1 MLNIFKATYSNHKSR
16 HWLVLIILLFTT
28 LLYMGGISQVPFHP
42 DESTYIFMSSDFQI
56 LFTHPA
62 DMFWQPS
69 LEGTSLQRYREIDAP
84 ITRYLIGAGRALLSY
99 PSLISDWNWSLDWS
113 ENLHNGALPDLTLLL
128 ISRFSVSFLFF
139 LSLLVIYSIGNTLA
153 RPITGL
159 LAALLFASNALV
171 LLHTRRAMAESALTF
186 GVLLAMLGFLKA
198 REKPWLAGIGIA
210 IAFNAKQ
217 LALPLLPVGVLAII
231 LLSLCKHDHWKK
243 MAGNLSIYLLLFL
256 VITLALNPIYWMDPF
271 HSVIVS
277 IRTRENLVNQQMM
290 DLLRIAPAQVLD
302 SPFKRIIALIAH
314 VYITPPA
321 IADTGNYL
329 AELQQST
336 LSYFSNPLNSLFR
349 GVVWGGLF
357 LILTLFGLIIL
368 VKKIIF
374 NNDNLKSQY
383 IIFVVAFL
391 AESFFLVATITLPF
405 QRYWIPLVPF
415 TCLLIAIGC
424 TELINT
430 SKILIQR

>member
-1 MLNIFKATYSNHKSR
+1 MFSKFMVSIGNQKSR
-16 HWLVLIILLFTT
+16 HWLVLLILLLTT

-42 DESTYIFMSSDFQI
+42 DESTYIFMSSDLQV

-62 DMFWQPS
+62 DLFWQPS
-69 LEGTSLQRYREIDAP
+69 MEGTPIQRYREIDAP
-84 ITRYLIGAGRALLSY
+84 ISRYLIGIGRTLLGSS
-99 PSLISDWNWSLDWS
+99 PLISDWNWSLDWS
-113 ENLHNGALPDLTLLL
+113 ANQQNGAVPDSGLLL

-139 LSLLVIYSIGNTLA
+139 LSLLFIYSIGNTLA

-159 LAALLFASNALV
+159 LAALLFASNALI

-186 GVLLAMLGFLKA
+186 GILFALMGFLKA

-217 LALPLLPVGVLAII
+217 LALPLLPVGLLAII
-231 LLSLCKHDHWKK
+231 LLSLRKHDHWKK
-243 MAGNLSIYLLLFL
+243 LARNVSIYLLLFL
-256 VITLALNPIYWMDPF
+256 VITLALNPIYLQDPWHAMIASF
-271 HSVIVS
+271 QA
-277 IRTRENLVNQQMM
+277 RENLVNQQMV
-290 DLLRIAPAQVLD
+290 DLLHSAPAQVLD

-321 IADTGNYL
+321 VADTGNYL
-329 AELQQST
+329 VELKQST
-336 LSYFSNPLNSLFR
+336 LDYFSNPLNDLFR
-349 GVVWGGLF
+349 GIVWGGLF
-357 LILTLFGLIIL
+357 FLLTLYGMIILIIR
-368 VKKIIF
+368 IIHT
-374 NNDNLKSQY
+374 NDLLQSQY
-383 IIFVVAFL
+383 IILISAFVV
-391 AESFFLVATITLPF
+391 ESTFLVATITLPF

-430 SKILIQR
+430 GRLLLSR